1 MNRQDEFDRIV
12 DSLNEA
18 MLKEARWQDASA
30 LIDEAIGSHGSI
42 LAFGAERPT
51 GAIEMFFAKIFLRG
65 VDRSDLTRRYFR
77 DYYPND
83 EHLPRLR
90 ALPDSKIVHIDE
102 LFTET
107 ERKTSPTYN
116 EALSRFHGQNG
127 LNIRLDGPVSGSR
140 ITWGI
145 ADPVD
150 DEGWSGARLEMI
162 SSILPHLR
170 QYVRVHS
177 ALTEAGAL
185 STSIGDLLGNT
196 RMGIVHL
203 DGSGRIVEA
212 NDCARELL
220 SKKDGLYDR
229 NGELYA
235 AVSQDNLKLRKLL
248 AQALTRFGVGGTS
261 GSMTVRRPSLLPR
274 FALHVKPVTRR
285 EIEDRSRKVAVLVLI
300 IDPVERVLINAGLVE
315 AVLGLTPS
323 ETEVAVLLAEGLT
336 PRQIADTTGR
346 VYSTVR
352 THLEHIYTKLGV
364 SRQYDVARLMLA
376 LSKLPGP
383 RDRG

>member
-18 MLKEARWQDASA
+18 MLEEARWQDASA
-30 LIDEAIGSHGSI
+30 RMDEAIGSHGSI
-42 LAFGAERPT
+42 LAFGTEHST
-51 GAIEMFFAKIFLRG
+51 GEIEMFFARIFSRG
-65 VDRSDLTRRYFR
+65 VDRSDLTRRYFHN
-77 DYYPND
+77 YYPND

-90 ALPDSKIVHIDE
+90 VLPDSKIAHIDE
-102 LFTET
+102 LFTEQ
-107 ERKTSPTYN
+107 ERKTSRTYN
-116 EALSRFHGQNG
+116 EALAQFHGQDG
-127 LNIRLDGPVSGSR
+127 LNIRLDGPGGSR

-150 DEGWSGARLEMI
+150 DEGWSGARLKMI

-185 STSIGDLLGNT
+185 STSIGELLGNT

-203 DGSGRIVEA
+203 DSSGHIIEA
-212 NDCARELL
+212 NDYARELL
-220 SKKDGLYDR
+220 RKNDGLYDR
-229 NGELYA
+229 NGVLGA
-235 AVSQDNLKLRKLL
+235 AVPNDNLKLRKLL
-248 AQALTRFGVGGTS
+248 GQALTRFGETGTS

-274 FALHVKPVTRR
+274 LALHVKPVTRR
-285 EIEDRSRKVAVLVLI
+285 EIENRSRKVAVLVLV
-300 IDPVERVLINAGLVE
+300 IDPVERVMIDTGLVE
-315 AVLGLTPS
+315 AVLGLTPA

-364 SRQYDVARLMLA
+364 ARQYDVARLMLA